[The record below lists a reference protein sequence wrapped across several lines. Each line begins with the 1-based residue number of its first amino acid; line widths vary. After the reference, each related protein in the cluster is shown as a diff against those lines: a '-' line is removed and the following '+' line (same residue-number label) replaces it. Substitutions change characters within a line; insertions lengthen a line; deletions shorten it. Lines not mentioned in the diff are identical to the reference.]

1 MTVDAAMLIRRD
13 LYPLDEP
20 GDSRCGDIAARAKA
34 DLDRDQVCVL
44 EDFITEEARRQMIA
58 DVMAIL
64 PEAYPNRSHRTCF
77 LNQQPDPELPAEHP
91 KNIFFDASYRMMAY
105 DLFDPASSL
114 PTFYRWAPL
123 RDFVARVLG
132 EEQLYLNADPHQPAN
147 VLCYGDGDRSTWHFD
162 RGNEFTVTL
171 MLQEPEAG
179 GIFEIAP
186 EILERQDDDSVDM
199 APLAAVLN
207 GDKTNVISVPRAP
220 GSLVIFRGD
229 RSVHRVSP
237 IEGDRL
243 RLMAVLVYEKEEG
256 VVGRPEVNATV
267 YGPRVVA
274 GAA

>member
-1 MTVDAAMLIRRD
+1 MTIDAATLIRRD
-13 LYPLDEP
+13 LYPLDEAGNP
-20 GDSRCGDIAARAKA
+20 RCGAIAARAKA

-44 EDFITEEARRQMIA
+44 EDFITDAARQQMIA

-64 PEAYPNRSHRTCF
+64 PEAFTNRSHRTCF
-77 LNQQPDPELPAEHP
+77 LNQQPDPELPADHP

-105 DLFDPASSL
+105 DLFDPDGAL
-114 PTFYRWAPL
+114 PAFYRWEPL
-123 RDFVARVLG
+123 RRFVAAVLG
-132 EEQLYLNADPHQPAN
+132 EDKLYLNADPYQPAN

-171 MLQEPEAG
+171 MLQEPVAG

-186 EILERQDDDSVDM
+186 EILERQDDDIVDM

-229 RSVHRVSP
+229 RSLHRVSP

-243 RLMAVLVYEKEEG
+243 RLMAVLVYEKEPG
-256 VVGRPEVNATV
+256 VMGRPEVNATV